1 MLLWQFTLSLKTA
14 PSSFCS
20 WLSRGFR
27 VSQPYMSTAPPTT
40 ISPKTMPAYLDD
52 LYDIGAR
59 IVRGYL
65 RRARVFRDRQN
76 PLAYPDDILH
86 ERYRFSSEGIRYL
99 CQLLGPEVSNS
110 TRRSNALT
118 IEHTVCLALRYFASG
133 QFMYSIGDAE
143 HLSKNTV
150 CRAVRKVV
158 LALSKLLDAFVVFP
172 GHLSALRNKEGFHAI
187 AGFPRVIGI
196 IDCTHIPISAP
207 LGEHEGDYVNRKS
220 IHSIN
225 VQMTCDHQ
233 LMVTSLDARWYMTLA
248 FSVHSLSKICLNFFK
263 GHFDGLLLGDRGYP
277 CLKHLVTP
285 YPDTLTRPQIQFNA
299 AHSLTRVRIEMT
311 FGILKARFTC
321 LKGLRVRPERAC
333 QVVSACVVLHNIAT
347 IRKEKTPT
355 PLPMPPDIVD
365 PVTLDHPTGRA
376 VRDAITNQC
385 FTH

>member
-1 MLLWQFTLSLKTA
+1 
-14 PSSFCS
+14 
-20 WLSRGFR
+20 
-27 VSQPYMSTAPPTT
+27 MSTAPPTT

-187 AGFPRVIGI
+187 
-196 IDCTHIPISAP
+196 
-207 LGEHEGDYVNRKS
+207 
-220 IHSIN
+220 
-225 VQMTCDHQ
+225 MTCDHQ
-233 LMVTSLDARWYMTLA
+233 LMVTSLDARQ
-248 FSVHSLSKICLNFFK
+248 SVFYRFCCTNLRVTVALNFFK

>member
-1 MLLWQFTLSLKTA
+1 
-14 PSSFCS
+14 
-20 WLSRGFR
+20 
-27 VSQPYMSTAPPTT
+27 MSTAPPTT

-52 LYDIGAR
+52 PYNIGT
-59 IVRGYL
+59 
-65 RRARVFRDRQN
+65 VFRDRQN

-86 ERYRFSSEGIRYL
+86 EMYKFSSEGIHYL

-133 QFMYSIGDAE
+133 QFMYSIGDTE
-143 HLSKNTV
+143 HLSKNNV

-158 LALSKLLDAFVVFP
+158 LAQSKLLDAFVVFP

-187 AGFPRVIGI
+187 AGFPRVLGI

-233 LMVTSLDARWYMTLA
+233 LMVTSLDARWPG
-248 FSVHSLSKICLNFFK
+248 SVHDSRIFRESILSQRFEEGK
-263 GHFDGLLLGDRGYP
+263 GMLLGDRGYP

-285 YPDTLTRPQIQFNA
+285 YPDPLTRLQIQFNA

-311 FGILKARFTC
+311 FGIGKARFTC

-347 IRKEKTPT
+347 IKKEKTPT

-365 PVTLDHPTGRA
+365 PVTLDHPTGCA